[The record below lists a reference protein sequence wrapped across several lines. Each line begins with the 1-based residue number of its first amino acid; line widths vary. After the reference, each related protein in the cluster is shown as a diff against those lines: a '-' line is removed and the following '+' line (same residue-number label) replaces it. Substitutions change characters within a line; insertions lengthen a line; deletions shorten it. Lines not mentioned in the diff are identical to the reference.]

1 MKYQHSL
8 AILFLLAAGPA
19 FATSCEDS
27 FQKKGNPLTGTQYLA
42 SVTIKGLPTDSA
54 ITQMRAIGVA
64 QGMDV
69 INEEPKNGSLLLEDP
84 KTSTHGPIPLLVSA
98 TQTDEGGRVEM
109 TMKAKQFAFAKA
121 DAIKKAMCDMLV
133 QLKPG
138 KANPKLAAAAPVKPI
153 KMLAT
158 VLASEFDQ
166 QDEIRNPDLVNR
178 RYKGKVYQ
186 LKGWLD
192 GVREYRG
199 QHSVFFRKQGDHLAS
214 GQMIS
219 SAFDISVLCR
229 MAPGQTS
236 YALSLN
242 KGDRIELTGTFDLF
256 DDINNV
262 VALKD
267 CKPG

>member
-8 AILFLLAAGPA
+8 AILLLFAAGPA

-27 FQKKGNPLTGTQYLA
+27 FQKKGNPLTGSQYVA
-42 SVTIKGLPTDSA
+42 SVTLKGLPTDSA
-54 ITQMRAIGVA
+54 VTQMRTIGVA

-69 INEEPKNGSLLLEDP
+69 INEEPQNGSLLLEDP
-84 KTSTHGPIPLLVSA
+84 QSAAHSPIPLLVSV
-98 TQTDEGGRVEM
+98 TQTAEGGHVEM
-109 TMKAKQFAFAKA
+109 TMKTKQFAFAKA
-121 DAIKKAMCDMLV
+121 DSVKKAMCDMLV

-138 KANPKLAAAAPVKPI
+138 KANPKLAAAAPAKPI

-158 VLASEFDQ
+158 TLATQFDQ
-166 QDEIRNPDLVNR
+166 QDEISNPDLVNR

-199 QHSVFFRKQGDHLAS
+199 QHSVFFRKEADHLAS
-214 GQMIS
+214 GQMMS
-219 SAFDISVLCR
+219 SIFDISVICR
-229 MAPGQTS
+229 MAPSQTS
-236 YALSLN
+236 YALSLS

-256 DDINNV
+256 DDINKV